1 MVAAVPSVDEVD
13 ERRKTPDRRVSSRRR
28 TLKSGWTFWANG
40 DSSECIVCNLSE
52 MGAQLELR
60 GPVPNLFDLVID
72 GDASRRP
79 CVVIWRKA
87 KRVGVKFEGASAV
100 STRTPTRQLR
110 RLRDYAEECRRL
122 ADQAGPSDRA
132 ILSEM
137 AEAWIKVMRRLN
149 RGPC

>member
-1 MVAAVPSVDEVD
+1 MSAVPSVDDVD

-28 TLKSGWTFWANG
+28 TLKSGWAFWANG
-40 DSSECIVCNLSE
+40 DSSECVVCNLSQT
-52 MGAQLELR
+52 GAQLELR

-72 GDASRRP
+72 GHVLRRP

-87 KRVGVKFEGASAV
+87 KRVGVKFQGASAA
-100 STRTPTRQLR
+100 SARTPRQVR

-122 ADQAGPSDRA
+122 ADQASPSDRE

-149 RGPC
+149 RGAC